1 MTSLVVVSENDL
13 NDLRQLI
20 EHRSGIRFDSDRER
34 FFSGRVREHAQE
46 RKLSGSGELMKKIQ
60 SSNVEYE
67 TLLQRL
73 LTHET
78 SFFRYPAAFEAL
90 TKFALPEV
98 HARKMWAN
106 PRTLRIWSAGCS
118 TGEEPYSIAIAVAEN
133 LSFAKSWTIEIL
145 ATDISRA
152 ALATATRGVYARRSL
167 GSLTPAQIETHF
179 TTLPGGGYEVK
190 PAIRRMV
197 TFASMNLAHSLYM
210 GRMDII
216 LCMNVLIYF
225 AEEHRNEAIRRF
237 YNCLEPGGFLML
249 GHSETLLRHPA
260 KFEKTVVGDHLLYRK
275 PLSEA
280 AASGMRNPS

>member
-1 MTSLVVVSENDL
+1 MTTPVLVSENDL
-13 NDLRQLI
+13 NELRQLI

-34 FFSGRVREHAQE
+34 FFSGRIREHAQE
-46 RKLSGSGELMKKIQ
+46 RKLSGSGDLMRRIQ

-67 TLLQRL
+67 ALLARL

-133 LSFAKSWTIEIL
+133 LSFARSWTIEIL
-145 ATDISRA
+145 ATDISRS
-152 ALATATRGVYARRSL
+152 ALATAGRAIYPRRSL
-167 GSLTPAQIETHF
+167 GSLTPAQIDTHF
-179 TTLPGGGYEVK
+179 TPVDGCFEVK
-190 PAIRRMV
+190 PHIRRMV
-197 TFASMNLAHSLYM
+197 NFASMNLAHSLYM

-225 AEEHRNEAIRRF
+225 SEEHRAEAIRRI

-249 GHSETLLRHPA
+249 GHSETLLRHPS

-275 PLSEA
+275 PLGD
-280 AASGMRNPS
+280 AASDKRNPS